1 MPANRRGLYL
11 FIAGFSETGSH
22 YVALACLKSPSFSFH
37 STGLE
42 VLATMPNDSTLLLFN
57 EKQGGGRGRQIA
69 VGLRPLMNTEYDPV
83 SRNKRE
89 HEKLPVYPTTLKSD
103 HIYPSPLKC

>member
-1 MPANRRGLYL
+1 MSANRRGLYL
-11 FIAGFSETGSH
+11 FIAGLSETGSH
-22 YVALACLKSPSFSFH
+22 NIACLKSPSFSFH

-69 VGLRPLMNTEYDPV
+69 VGLRPFMNTEYDPV
-83 SRNKRE
+83 SRNKGE

-103 HIYPSPLKC
+103 HIYPSLLKC